1 MGTFE
6 YYPPGSLVRVRGRDW
21 AVLPNQEADVIRLR
35 PIDGT
40 EDQAIGLY
48 LPLEGDSVKPAIY
61 PLPDEE
67 SVGDLTGGLLL
78 YDAARLS
85 LRSGAG
91 AFRSLGRLSVSP
103 RPYQFVP
110 LIMALRQSPV
120 RLLIADD
127 VGVGKTI
134 EAAMIAREMLDAGLI
149 SRIAVVCAPHLCGQW
164 EQELREKFDIQA
176 TVIQPARVER
186 LKREL
191 PRQDVGLYQ
200 YYKHLILSIDY
211 IKSEQNRDV
220 FLANAPDFII
230 VDEAHTMARPRGQ
243 GGRTQH
249 QRFSLLSDLVA
260 DPKRHVVLT
269 TATPHSGIE
278 ESFRSLLGL
287 LNPKFDVPEQE
298 QPQLDREQ
306 LLPHLVQRRRQDLV
320 HWMGADTPFP
330 DRKSDERIY
339 QMSPT
344 YQKLYLDVLEYC
356 RQSVAERP
364 GLRAAQQRV
373 RYWAAIA
380 ILRCLLSSP
389 AAAEAMLQRRKGK
402 VAARAGADDMTD
414 DEVDGSFADQILDSS
429 TDDQAPDYVPSAAL
443 GEDGADL
450 SDSELRSLDGFL
462 KRAIGLRG
470 LTEDRKLMATVTAV
484 SELLSEGY
492 HPIVYCRF
500 IDTAVYVA
508 EQLQI
513 ALAKQHKGLFVRSVT
528 GGDGDSEQRAELVSQ
543 MAVEPTRVLVATDCL
558 SEGINLQDSFDAVL
572 HYDLPWNPNRLE
584 QREGR
589 VDRYGQQRDVV
600 KTSLLFGMDNQIDQV
615 VMRVLI
621 RKAQTIRAQLGV
633 SVPVPVDSEQVVQ
646 AVIDSVLLGR
656 GGRGQQLE
664 LALEDSR
671 VSMLHEQWDEA
682 AKHAGEAQAFFAQH
696 AIQPGEVARE
706 LDEAYPVLGSADDIQ
721 RFVENAAVRFGGSLK
736 QARKK
741 GVWDLDVGGEQ
752 LDKLRLRVAESPTSM
767 SVAFQGVPPEGV
779 ELLGRNS
786 PAVATMVDSVLAQA
800 LVFNDTKFAR
810 LAAVYTN
817 VVTVRTCVAL
827 LRLRYQ
833 LRGENDQFAEEI
845 VAAAFERDGTGIK
858 WLNPIEKKGGDLLQ
872 EARGQTSNMPDV
884 DRAENIRWGL
894 GALGKSE
901 NFESIIQKRQQ
912 ALHDA
917 HSRLRTTLGVAGL
930 VVEPHR
936 PPDVLGCYVL
946 VPTGGR

>member
-1 MGTFE
+1 MTTASA
-6 YYPPGSLVRVRGRDW
+6 YPPGSLVSVRRRDW
-21 AVLPNQEADVIRLR
+21 VVLPTEEHDVLRLR
-35 PIDGT
+35 PVDGT
-40 EDQAIGLY
+40 DDQAIGLF
-48 LPLEGDSVKPAIY
+48 LPLEGKSVQPATY

-91 AFRSLGRLSVSP
+91 PFRSLGRLSVSP

-110 LIMALRQSPV
+110 LIMALRQNPV

-149 SRIAVVCAPHLCGQW
+149 SRIAVLCAPHLCGQW
-164 EQELREKFDIQA
+164 EKELREKFDIQA

-230 VDEAHTMARPRGQ
+230 VDEAHTMARPKTQ
-243 GGRTQH
+243 GAGSQH
-249 QRFSLLSDLVA
+249 QRFNLLRDLVA

-278 ESFRSLLGL
+278 DSFRSLLGL
-287 LNPKFDVPEQE
+287 LNPQFDVPEQK
-298 QPQLDREQ
+298 QPQLNREQ
-306 LLPHLVQRRRQDLV
+306 LLPHLVQRRRRDLV

-330 DRKSDERIY
+330 ERESDERIY
-339 QMSPT
+339 QMSSN
-344 YQKLYLDVLEYC
+344 YQRLYLDVLDYC
-356 RQSVAERP
+356 RQSVTGRP

-402 VAARAGADDMTD
+402 VEASASADDMTGG
-414 DEVDGSFADQILDSS
+414 EVDSSFADQILDSS

-443 GEDGADL
+443 GDEGGGL
-450 SDSELRSLDGFL
+450 SDTEMRALDGFL

-470 LTEDRKLMATVTAV
+470 PTEDRKLAATVAAV
-484 SELLSEGY
+484 SEFLAEGY

-513 ALAKQHKGLFVRSVT
+513 ALAKRHKGLIVRSVT

-600 KTSLLFGMDNQIDQV
+600 KTSLLFGTDNQIDQV

-621 RKAQTIRAQLGV
+621 RKAQTIREQLGV

-656 GGRGQQLE
+656 GGQGEQLE

-671 VSMLHEQWDEA
+671 VSILHAQWEEA
-682 AKHAGEAQAFFAQH
+682 AKHAGEDQAFFAQH

-706 LDEAYPVLGSADDIQ
+706 LDEAYPVLGSAGDIQ

-741 GVWDLDVGGEQ
+741 GAWDLDVGGEQ
-752 LDKLRLRVAESPTSM
+752 LEKLRLRVPEAATSM
-767 SVAFQGVPPEGV
+767 PVAFEGVPPEGV

-786 PAVATMVDSVLAQA
+786 PAVATMVDSVLGQA
-800 LVFNDTKFAR
+800 LLFNDTKFAR
-810 LAAVYTN
+810 LAALYTD
-817 VVTVRTCVAL
+817 VVKVRTCVAL

-833 LRGENDQFAEEI
+833 LRGDNDQFAEEV
-845 VAAAFERDGTGIK
+845 VAAAFERDGAGIK
-858 WLNPIEKKGGDLLQ
+858 WLNPLDKKGGDLLK
-872 EARGQTSNMPDV
+872 EARGKTSNMSDLE
-884 DRAENIRWGL
+884 RAENIRWGL
-894 GALGKSE
+894 DALGKPE
-901 NFESIIQKRQQ
+901 NFESIINERQQ

-917 HSRLRTTLGVAGL
+917 HARLRTTLGVTGL